1 MSEEEGILGTVWN
14 EWETNWTGVD
24 VQTEQQVTN
33 PNRRVNTWFAEQE
46 PRFEEELNGQGRA
59 QVSTTATITTTYNNQ
74 EKVLILI

>member
-1 MSEEEGILGTVWN
+1 MAEEEGILGTVWN

-46 PRFEEELNGQGRA
+46 PRF
-59 QVSTTATITTTYNNQ
+59 
-74 EKVLILI
+74 